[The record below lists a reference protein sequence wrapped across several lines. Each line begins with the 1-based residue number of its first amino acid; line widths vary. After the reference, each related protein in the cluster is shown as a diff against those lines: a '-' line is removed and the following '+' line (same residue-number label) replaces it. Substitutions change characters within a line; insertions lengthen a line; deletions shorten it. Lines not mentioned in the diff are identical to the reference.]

1 MLDGLKKI
9 KIIQWTI
16 SSQNF
21 IKKETKNMFKQYLN
35 TNYDIYDDGRCY
47 SHKSNKFLTPKMS
60 LKYPTYNLT
69 IQGKKKSVKIHRMVA
84 ETFLP

>member
-1 MLDGLKKI
+1 
-9 KIIQWTI
+9 
-16 SSQNF
+16 
-21 IKKETKNMFKQYLN
+21 MFKQYLN